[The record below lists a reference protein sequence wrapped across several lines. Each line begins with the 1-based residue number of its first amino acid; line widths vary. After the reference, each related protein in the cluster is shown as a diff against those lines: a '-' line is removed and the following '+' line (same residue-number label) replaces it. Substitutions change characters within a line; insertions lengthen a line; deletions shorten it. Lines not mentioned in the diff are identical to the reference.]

1 MVQHKES
8 TYRPVEPA
16 TKRPEEV
23 SSLAK
28 THSVKKRKEK
38 PLVPQPLVYFFV
50 AVMVAVLASLVIRF
64 WPTPLPAEMT
74 KMNDAAHLARI
85 EKRGLKFKTGPVKVF
100 QNVTLAATKE
110 ILGGIFWTT
119 QLDRTLPCEI
129 PDGLPKVPDNFN
141 AKSVWPECFDLQ
153 SYSSAFCSASWAVAV
168 ATTIANRACIVDP
181 ENRSKV
187 DLSPQT
193 LLSCDPISM
202 GCDGAAV
209 DTMWIYAEKEGL
221 VSAECF
227 PFNQEG
233 RAACSKKCKGE
244 TPVKITGRC
253 KLPDKHYIMREIMAN
268 GPVTALVALHDDFL
282 LYKNGIYA
290 PTPSSVKLF
299 KTDSQPLTH
308 SVKIIGWGV
317 EGVEE
322 YWLIEGC
329 GLGLDWG
336 DNGVMKLSK
345 KSVGNVLLT
354 PTVIA
359 PRMTKESVN
368 SLPSLEAEFEEA
380 ERKAEDEARNA
391 RLEAKKKI
399 EADRI
404 RQEKIDRGE
413 LDENEDDDLAQKQKD
428 IVNQIKGIMGNK
440 DSGDADDHEVNE
452 LLKNF
457 QPIDPSVL
465 GVGIDQVGLDFGEAL
480 LDDAQTDE
488 AEQGEGGE
496 DAATE
501 EVNEDAAG
509 EEAINGDAE

>member
-1 MVQHKES
+1 
-8 TYRPVEPA
+8 
-16 TKRPEEV
+16 
-23 SSLAK
+23 
-28 THSVKKRKEK
+28 
-38 PLVPQPLVYFFV
+38 
-50 AVMVAVLASLVIRF
+50 
-64 WPTPLPAEMT
+64 
-74 KMNDAAHLARI
+74 
-85 EKRGLKFKTGPVKVF
+85 
-100 QNVTLAATKE
+100 
-110 ILGGIFWTT
+110 
-119 QLDRTLPCEI
+119 
-129 PDGLPKVPDNFN
+129 
-141 AKSVWPECFDLQ
+141 
-153 SYSSAFCSASWAVAV
+153 
-168 ATTIANRACIVDP
+168 
-181 ENRSKV
+181 
-187 DLSPQT
+187 
-193 LLSCDPISM
+193 
-202 GCDGAAV
+202 
-209 DTMWIYAEKEGL
+209 
-221 VSAECF
+221 
-227 PFNQEG
+227 
-233 RAACSKKCKGE
+233 
-244 TPVKITGRC
+244 
-253 KLPDKHYIMREIMAN
+253 MREIMAN